1 MLNAMMNGVVV
12 FLMVVVVAKAQIP
25 FPGSCPDVQ
34 TMPDFDLNQFLGKWF
49 ESERY
54 FAGPEV
60 LGKCVTAEYSLG
72 DNGTV
77 TILNSQLNT
86 ITGTNTSIAGFGT
99 PSKDDPAKLS
109 IIFPSLPLKI
119 QAPYWIL
126 DTDYTNYA
134 VVWSC
139 NDFLLFN
146 TRSVW
151 ILTRSD
157 NPTFPALESAY
168 YALEKNGISTKYLMI
183 TDQIDC
189 PSN

>member
-1 MLNAMMNGVVV
+1 MMNAMMNGVVV
-12 FLMVVVVAKAQIP
+12 FLMVVVVAKAQVP
-25 FPGSCPDVQ
+25 LPGSCPDVQ
-34 TMPDFDLNQFLGKWF
+34 TQPDFDLNQFLGLWF

-77 TILNSQLNT
+77 SILNSQINK
-86 ITGTNTSIAGFGT
+86 ITGTPTSIAGYGT
-99 PSKDDPAKLS
+99 ASKDDPAKLS
-109 IIFPSLPLKI
+109 IVFPSLPVKI

-126 DTDYTNYA
+126 DTDYKNYV

-146 TRSVW
+146 TNNAW
-151 ILTRSD
+151 ILTRSN
-157 NPTFPALESAY
+157 NPTEAILQKAY
-168 YALEKNGISTKYLMI
+168 SALEKNGISTKYLI
-183 TDQIDC
+183 KTDQTNC